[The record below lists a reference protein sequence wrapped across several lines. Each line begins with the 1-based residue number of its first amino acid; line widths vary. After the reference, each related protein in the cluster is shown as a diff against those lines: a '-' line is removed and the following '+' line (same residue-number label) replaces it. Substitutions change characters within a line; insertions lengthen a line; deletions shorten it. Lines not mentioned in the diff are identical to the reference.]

1 MTWMLRLSAFV
12 GLTLCCAC
20 APPAETP
27 RSDPPSGVA
36 SYLDV
41 RTPGEPQT
49 GGVRMIPLKE
59 GYRVWTKQF
68 GRSPMKVLLLH
79 GGPAVTHEYMEAFE
93 SFFPKASIEFFE
105 YDQLGAYY
113 SDQPDDESLW
123 NVDRFVEEVEQVRT
137 ALGLDKDDFYLLGH
151 SWGGILAM
159 EYALK
164 HQDHLKGLII
174 ADMTADFDRYAA
186 YNAKLRAELPKD
198 VLDKLA
204 AYESKGAYHDPAY
217 EEMVFGNYYSQHIL
231 RLPEWPEPVTRS
243 FKHIN
248 QKVYEYMQGPSE
260 FVPGG
265 ILKGWSAWD
274 RLGNIQVPT
283 LTVGA
288 TYDTMNPADMEEM
301 SKLVR
306 HGRFLLCPNGSHM
319 SMWDD
324 QEVFMKG
331 VIQFIEDVQGGK
343 FP

>member
-1 MTWMLRLSAFV
+1 MIHRLFV
-12 GLTLCCAC
+12 FFTLMLTLLCAC
-20 APPAETP
+20 APPAEAP
-27 RSDPPSGVA
+27 RNESPVVD
-36 SYLDV
+36 YLDF

-59 GYRVWTKQF
+59 GFHVWTKQF
-68 GRSPMKVLLLH
+68 GNSPMKVLLLH
-79 GGPAVTHEYMEAFE
+79 GGPAATHEYMEAFE
-93 SFFPKASIEFFE
+93 SFFPKAKIEFFE
-105 YDQLGAYY
+105 YDQLGSDY
-113 SDQPDDESLW
+113 SDQPDDMSLW

-137 ALGLDKDDFYLLGH
+137 ALGLDKDNFYLLGH

-186 YNAKLRAELPKD
+186 YNAKLRAELPQD
-198 VLDKLA
+198 VLEKLA
-204 AYESKGAYHDPAY
+204 EYESKGAYHDPEY
-217 EEMVFGNYYSQHIL
+217 EQMVFNQYYAKHIL
-231 RLPEWPEPVTRS
+231 RMPEWPEPVMRS
-243 FKHIN
+243 FKHLN

-265 ILKGWSAWD
+265 ILKGWTAWD
-274 RLGNIQVPT
+274 GLKDLQVPT

-288 TYDTMNPADMEEM
+288 TYDTMNPKDMEEM
-301 SKLVR
+301 SKLVQ

-331 VIQFIEDVQGGK
+331 VIRFIEDVQGGK